1 MPLQNRVLP
10 TGEIVADTA
19 RGTLTG
25 NRGVLAFEGGRLGR
39 ARWSHPHWILC
50 TLEHPRGLYHG
61 PRPKNRWT
69 PLFFLD
75 EAVGIAAG
83 HRPCGYCRRAAYRRF
98 RAAFEAAEG
107 PVAGATALDRCLHAA
122 RVTRDRRQVTHVAE
136 AAALPDGAFIAAD
149 GASWLVLEDALLR
162 FTPSGYTERRVR
174 PTGRVTV
181 LTPAPSV
188 SALRAGYRPHLH
200 ESAHA

>member
-10 TGEIVADTA
+10 TGEIVADPA

-25 NRGVLAFEGGRLGR
+25 NRGVLAFEGDRLGR
-39 ARWSHPHWILC
+39 ARWTHPHWILC

-75 EAVGIAAG
+75 EAVGIDAG

-98 RAAFEAAEG
+98 RAAWEAAVG
-107 PVAGATALDRCLHAA
+107 PVAGVDALDRRLHAA
-122 RVTRDRRQVTHVAE
+122 RVTRTRRQVTHRAD
-136 AAALPDGAFIAAD
+136 AAALPDGAFIAFS
-149 GASWLVLEDALLR
+149 GGSWLVLGAKILR
-162 FTPSGYTERRVR
+162 FTPAGYTERRAR
-174 PTGRVTV
+174 PTGAVTV
-181 LTPAPSV
+181 LTPVPSV
-188 SALRAGYRPHLH
+188 AALGAGYRPGLH
-200 ESAHA
+200 ESALA